1 MKFKYLIINFLSIF
15 FNYLKISNHCNFR
28 ILMLHNIEKRNFQ
41 LLENNLKTLK
51 ENYNFINPNILKK
64 SNYPKGKK
72 NLLITF
78 DDGFKSNYIFAKTI
92 LKKLKIK
99 GVFFIV
105 TDLINSNNYKKKKLI
120 IKNIFPEKNLSYS
133 SKYNPMSWNDV
144 RKLQK
149 MGHIIGSHTKSHL
162 RLSDI
167 KSLPN
172 LRNQIIAPI
181 NVFKKNKIKKP
192 IFFAYSFGN
201 FSSFNKKCFNIA
213 KSKYKF
219 IFSGIRGDNIKPKKI
234 MYRDNIEDNYS
245 LNMINFFL
253 RGYSDFLYK
262 KYRKIF
268 SSF

>member
-15 FNYLKISNHCNFR
+15 FNHLKISNHCNFR

-41 LLENNLKTLK
+41 LLENNLKMLK
-51 ENYNFINPNILKK
+51 KNYNFINPNVLKK
-64 SNYPKGKK
+64 SNFPRGKN
-72 NLLITF
+72 NLLLTF
-78 DDGFKSNYIFAKTI
+78 DDGFKSNYVFAKNV

-105 TDLINSNNYKKKKLI
+105 SDLINSNNHKNKLI
-120 IKNIFPEKNLSYS
+120 IKNIFPKKKLLNS
-133 SKYNPMSWNDV
+133 SKFNAMSWNDV
-144 RKLQK
+144 KKLEK

-181 NVFKKNKIKKP
+181 TVFKKNKIKKP
-192 IFFAYSFGN
+192 IFFAYSFGD

-219 IFSGIRGDNIKPKKI
+219 IFSGIRGDNIKPKTM

-245 LNMINFFL
+245 LNTINFFL

>member
-1 MKFKYLIINFLSIF
+1 MKLKYLLINFF
-15 FNYLKISNHCNFR
+15 FTLFNFLKIKEKCNFR
-28 ILMLHNIEKRNFQ
+28 ILMFHNIEKKNFQ

-51 ENYNFINPNILKK
+51 KNYNFIDPYVLKK
-64 SNYPKGKK
+64 SDLPKGKN
-72 NLLITF
+72 NLLLTF

-105 TDLINSNNYKKKKLI
+105 SDLINSNNHKNKLI
-120 IKNIFPEKNLSYS
+120 IKNIFPEKKLLNS
-133 SKYNPMSWNDV
+133 SKFNAMSWNDV
-144 RKLQK
+144 KKLEK

-192 IFFAYSFGN
+192 IFFAYSFGD

-219 IFSGIRGDNIKPKKI
+219 IFSGIRGDNIKPKTM

-245 LNMINFFL
+245 LNTINFFL

>member
-1 MKFKYLIINFLSIF
+1 MKLKYLLINFIF
-15 FNYLKISNHCNFR
+15 ILFNFLKIKEKCNFR
-28 ILMLHNIEKRNFQ
+28 ILMFHNIEKKNFQ

-51 ENYNFINPNILKK
+51 KNYNFINPNVLKK
-64 SNYPKGKK
+64 SDLPEGKN
-72 NLLITF
+72 NLLLTF
-78 DDGFKSNYIFAKTI
+78 DDGFKSNYVFAKNV

-105 TDLINSNNYKKKKLI
+105 SDLINSNNYKNKLI
-120 IKNIFPEKNLSYS
+120 IKNIFPEKKLLNS
-133 SKYNPMSWNDV
+133 SEFNTMSWKDV
-144 RKLQK
+144 KKLEK

-192 IFFAYSFGN
+192 IFFAYSFGD

-219 IFSGIRGDNIKPKKI
+219 IFSGIRGDNIKPKKM

-245 LNMINFFL
+245 LNTINFFL

>member
-1 MKFKYLIINFLSIF
+1 MKLKYLLINFIF
-15 FNYLKISNHCNFR
+15 ILFNFLKIKEKCNFR
-28 ILMLHNIEKRNFQ
+28 ILMLHDIEKKNFQ
-41 LLENNLKTLK
+41 LLEDNLKALK
-51 ENYNFINPNILKK
+51 KNYNFIDPYVLKK
-64 SNYPKGKK
+64 SDLPKGKN
-72 NLLITF
+72 NLLLTF

-105 TDLINSNNYKKKKLI
+105 SDLINSNNHKNKLI
-120 IKNIFPEKNLSYS
+120 IKNIFPEKKLLNS
-133 SKYNPMSWNDV
+133 SKFNAMSWNDV
-144 RKLQK
+144 RNLQK

-181 NVFKKNKIKKP
+181 TVFKKNKIKKP
-192 IFFAYSFGN
+192 IFFAYSFGD

-219 IFSGIRGDNIKPKKI
+219 IFSGIRGDNIKPKKM

-245 LNMINFFL
+245 LNTINFFL
-253 RGYSDFLYK
+253 KGYSDFLYK